1 MEREMIPAAKPIIG
15 ADERAAVDAVLASG
29 MLAQGAEVASFEEE
43 FASQLTPGAEAVAV
57 NSGTSA
63 LHIGLLAAGIGAGDE
78 VIVPS
83 FTFAATGNSV
93 ALTGATPVFADIEPD
108 HFCLDPDSIRASI
121 TANTKG
127 IMPVHL
133 YGHPANMAEIRKI
146 ADEFGLQIFED
157 AAQAHG
163 ASLHGQMAG
172 TFGSFAGFSLY
183 PTKNMTSGEGGMI
196 TTQDPEVARRARLLR
211 NQGMEVQYQNEL
223 VGLNNRMT
231 NIHAAI
237 GRVQLRKLAGWT
249 RTRQENAAFLDAHL
263 EGVVTPPVA
272 EGAVHVYHQYTIRV
286 AEDRD
291 GFANAL
297 REEHKVG
304 CGVYYPIPNH
314 RLPSL
319 AHFAPGVELPNTEAA
334 AKQVIS
340 LPVHPS
346 LSQADLDRIVEAVNA
361 VAKAGA

>member
-1 MEREMIPAAKPIIG
+1 MVEMIPAAKPIVG
-15 ADERAAVDAVLASG
+15 DEERKAVDAVLASG

-43 FASQLTPGAEAVAV
+43 FSKQLTPGAQVVAV

-63 LHIGLLAAGIGAGDE
+63 LHIGLLASGIGVGDE

-108 HFCLDPDSIRASI
+108 YFCLDPDSVRASI
-121 TANTKG
+121 TDKTKA

-133 YGHPANMAEIRKI
+133 YGHPANMAELRKI
-146 ADEFGLQIFED
+146 ADEHDLMIFED

-163 ASLHGQMAG
+163 ASLDGEMVG
-172 TFGSFAGFSLY
+172 TFGTFAAFSLY

-196 TTQDPEVARRARLLR
+196 STSDAEVARKSRLLR

-237 GRVQLRKLAGWT
+237 GRVQLTKLADWT
-249 RTRQENAAFLDAHL
+249 ATRQANAKFLNENLT
-263 EGVVTPPVA
+263 GVVTPPVA
-272 EGAVHVYHQYTIRV
+272 DGAVHVYHQYTIRV
-286 AEDRD
+286 SDDRD

-297 REEHKVG
+297 REEYKVG

-319 AHFAPGVELPNTEAA
+319 APYAPGLDLPETERAA
-334 AKQVIS
+334 REVIS

-346 LSQADLDRIVEAVNA
+346 LSQEDLDRIVEAVNA

>member
-1 MEREMIPAAKPIIG
+1 MIPAAKPIVG
-15 ADERAAVDAVLASG
+15 EEERAAVDAVLASG
-29 MLAQGAEVASFEEE
+29 MLAQGAEVASFEQE
-43 FASQLTPGAEAVAV
+43 FSEQLTPGAEVVAV

-63 LHIGLLAAGIGAGDE
+63 LHIGLLASGIGEGDE

-93 ALTGATPVFADIEPD
+93 ALTGASPVFADIEPD
-108 HFCLDPDSIRASI
+108 YFCLDPDSIRASI
-121 TANTKG
+121 TERTKG

-133 YGHPANMAEIRKI
+133 YGHPANMVEIRKI
-146 ADEFGLQIFED
+146 AAEFGLQIFED

-163 ASLHGQMAG
+163 ASLNGEMVG

-196 TTQDPEVARRARLLR
+196 STKDPQIARRARLLR

-237 GRVQLRKLAGWT
+237 GRVQLRKLEGWT
-249 RTRQENAAFLDAHL
+249 KTRQENAAFLSANL
-263 EGVVTPPVA
+263 EGVVVPPVA

-286 AEDRD
+286 ADDRD

-297 REEHKVG
+297 REEYKVG

-319 AHFAPGVELPNTEAA
+319 AHFAPGLELPNTEAA
-334 AKQVIS
+334 AKEVIS

-346 LSQADLDRIVEAVNA
+346 LSQEDLDRIVEAVNA